1 MRLAG
6 AGDRVEKEKLVKG
19 SQQQGTAQAVAP
31 RCPAPVSN
39 RGRQVAAWVG
49 LFAAAL
55 AIGCASAKVEEIPS
69 AALFYSKGL
78 KLLEGQSVLG
88 VFSSVDFPRAV
99 AQFQEVID
107 NYPFSEF
114 APLAELQIA
123 EVNEKMGKFEEAAS
137 FYQDFVEAHPD
148 HPKLP
153 FALYR
158 LGECYVSQMRDPDRD
173 QDATR
178 KALSQ
183 LEFLTTRYPDSEF
196 ALKGKELLAKAQ
208 AQLAL
213 REAKIADFYYG
224 KEQYHAAVPRYRT
237 ALAKSAT
244 YPGHCENRMKL
255 GISLTRLGLRDQAE
269 QVLKELRERCS
280 ERPELIEEIGAVLE
294 KTRATRS

>member
-1 MRLAG
+1 
-6 AGDRVEKEKLVKG
+6 VKR
-19 SQQQGTAQAVAP
+19 SEQRGTARAAGSARRVA
-31 RCPAPVSN
+31 
-39 RGRQVAAWVG
+39 GWVG
-49 LFAAAL
+49 AFTAAL
-55 AIGCASAKVEEIPS
+55 AIGCTSAKVEEVPS

-88 VFSSVDFPRAV
+88 LFSSIDFPRAI

-123 EVNEKMGKFEEAAS
+123 EINEKMGKFEEAAS

-158 LGECYVSQMRDPDRD
+158 LGECYVAQMRDPDRD
-173 QDATR
+173 QAPTR

-196 ALKGKELLAKAQ
+196 AVKGKELLDKAQ

-224 KEQYHAAVPRYRT
+224 KGQYHAAVPRYRT
-237 ALAKSAT
+237 ALEKSPT
-244 YPGHCENRMKL
+244 YPGHCENRTKL
-255 GISLTRLGLRDQAE
+255 GISLSRLGLREQAE
-269 QVLKELRERCS
+269 QVLKELQERCS
-280 ERPELIEEIGAVLE
+280 ERPELIEEISATIE
-294 KTRATRS
+294 KTRARS